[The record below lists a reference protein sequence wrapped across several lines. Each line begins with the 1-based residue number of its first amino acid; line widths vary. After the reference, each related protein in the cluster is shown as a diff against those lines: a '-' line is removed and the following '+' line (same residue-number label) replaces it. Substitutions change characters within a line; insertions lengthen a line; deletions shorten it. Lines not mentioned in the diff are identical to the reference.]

1 MASTGNEFIQVEQA
15 LGFESTLPETRYD
28 EKDLVL
34 YALGVGAGPD
44 ELSVV
49 YERNESGFYA
59 LPTFGVVPAL
69 NALFQTVMEG
79 HTVPGLN
86 YGLER
91 ILHGEQSLELCRP
104 LPTSAKLKHRSRI
117 SQILDKGKN
126 AVVVT
131 HIDTFDA
138 ESGELLVKN
147 DVSMVVRGA
156 GGWGGDRGPSGEA
169 QQVPDRAPDAVATMK
184 TAPQQALLYRLSG
197 DWNPLHADPQ
207 FAALFGFE
215 RPVLH
220 GLCTFG
226 FAGRAVINALAQGDA
241 SALKTFHV
249 RFADSMFPG
258 ETLRVEMWKVENRVV
273 LRALAVERNKV
284 VLSHGAISFF

>member
-1 MASTGNEFIQVEQA
+1 MASTGNEFIQVDQA
-15 LGFESTLPETRYD
+15 LGFESTLADTRYD
-28 EKDLVL
+28 EKDLAL
-34 YALGVGAGPD
+34 YALGVGAGTD
-44 ELSVV
+44 ELCVV

-69 NALFQTVMEG
+69 NALFLSAMEG

-104 LPTSAKLKHRSRI
+104 LPTAAKLKHRSRV

-138 ESGELLVKN
+138 DSGELLVKN

-156 GGWGGDRGPSGEA
+156 GGWGGERGPSGEGHQA
-169 QQVPDRAPDAVATMK
+169 PDRAPDAVATMK
-184 TAPQQALLYRLSG
+184 TTTEQALLYRLSG

-215 RPVLH
+215 RPILH

-226 FAGRAVINALAQGDA
+226 FAGRAVINAFAKGDPR
-241 SALKTFHV
+241 ALKTFHV

-258 ETLRVEMWKVENRVV
+258 ETLKVEMWKVEDRVL
-273 LRALAVERNKV
+273 LRATAVERNKV
-284 VLSHGAISFF
+284 VLSHGAVGFF